1 MSGTPGRLHLRSAR
15 LSDAERLLEWANDPA
30 TRAASFDR
38 EPIEW
43 AAHVGWL
50 GAVLADPDRRLWIA
64 EEAGIAV
71 GQIRVDRTPEGVGV
85 VSIGLG
91 PAARGRGVGRA
102 VLGLGLAAAVRELG
116 IRRARAV
123 VRSGNLASR
132 RLFEGA
138 GFTGVVTP
146 GLTPAHPDGLVLET
160 DLGLDG
166 PGAKGL
172 PG

>member
-1 MSGTPGRLHLRSAR
+1 R
-15 LSDAERLLEWANDPA
+15 
-30 TRAASFDR
+30 
-38 EPIEW
+38 
-43 AAHVGWL
+43 WL

-116 IRRARAV
+116 IRRARAM

-138 GFTGVVTP
+138 GFTGVVTSS
-146 GLTPAHPDGLVLET
+146 LTPAHPDGLVLEM
-160 DLGLDG
+160 DLGLDV

>member
-1 MSGTPGRLHLRSAR
+1 MSGTPGRLHLRPAR
-15 LSDAERLLEWANDPA
+15 FADAGRLLEWANDPA
-30 TRAASFDR
+30 TRAASFGR

-43 AAHVGWL
+43 AAHVRWL

-64 EEAGIAV
+64 EEAGTAV
-71 GQIRVDRTPEGVGV
+71 GQVRVDRTPDGVGV
-85 VSIGLG
+85 VSLGLG
-91 PAARGRGVGRA
+91 PAARGRGLGRA
-102 VLGLGLAAAVRELG
+102 LLGLGLAAAVRELG
-116 IRRARAV
+116 ISRARAV

-146 GLTPAHPDGLVLET
+146 DLAPAHPDGLVLER

-166 PGAKGL
+166 PGEEGL